1 MYVLRRGVEIM
12 VLVKASDLT
21 IKRIGEFNAVL
32 EVMKEDLELLSQ
44 ISKLGDKCIAAL
56 RDGGKIVLFGNGGSA
71 ADAQHISA
79 ELVGRYQKDRAPLP
93 AIALTTDTSALT
105 AIANDFD
112 YESVFSR
119 QIEALVSEK
128 DVVIGISTSGSS
140 KNVIFGIETAKKKG
154 ALCVSFVGSRKDTL
168 SAQSDLLISIPSES
182 TPFIQQ
188 AHMIVGHVLCE
199 YIEENI

>member
-1 MYVLRRGVEIM
+1 M

-32 EVMKEDLELLSQ
+32 EAMKEDLELLSQ
-44 ISKLGDKCIAAL
+44 ISKLGDKCIDAL
-56 RDGGKIVLFGNGGSA
+56 RAGGKIVLFGNGGSA

-140 KNVIFGIETAKKKG
+140 KNVIFGIEAAKKKG
-154 ALCVSFVGSRKDTL
+154 ALCASFVGPRKDIL
-168 SAQSDLLISIPSES
+168 STQSDLLISIPSES

>member
-12 VLVKASDLT
+12 VVVKASDLT

-32 EVMKEDLELLSQ
+32 EVMKGDLELLSQ
-44 ISKLGDKCIAAL
+44 ISKLGDKCIDAL
-56 RDGGKIVLFGNGGSA
+56 RAGGKIVLFGNGGSA

-154 ALCVSFVGSRKDTL
+154 ALCVSFVGPRKDTL

>member
-1 MYVLRRGVEIM
+1 M

-32 EVMKEDLELLSQ
+32 EAMKEDLELLSQ
-44 ISKLGDKCIAAL
+44 ISTLGDECIDAL
-56 RDGGKIVLFGNGGSA
+56 RAGGKIVLFGNGGSA

-140 KNVIFGIETAKKKG
+140 KNVIFGIEAAKKKG
-154 ALCVSFVGSRKDTL
+154 ALCASFVGPRKDIL
-168 SAQSDLLISIPSES
+168 STQSDLLISIPSES

>member
-1 MYVLRRGVEIM
+1 M
-12 VLVKASDLT
+12 VPVKASDLT

-32 EVMKEDLELLSQ
+32 EVMKGDLELLSQ
-44 ISKLGDKCIAAL
+44 ISKLGDKCIDAL
-56 RDGGKIVLFGNGGSA
+56 RAGGKIVLFGNGGSA

>member
-1 MYVLRRGVEIM
+1 M

-44 ISKLGDKCIAAL
+44 ISTLGDECIDAL
-56 RDGGKIVLFGNGGSA
+56 RVGGKIVLFGNGGSA

-140 KNVIFGIETAKKKG
+140 KNVIFGIEAAKKKG
-154 ALCVSFVGSRKDTL
+154 ALCASFVGPRKDLL

>member
-1 MYVLRRGVEIM
+1 M
-12 VLVKASDLT
+12 VLVKASDLA
-21 IKRIGEFNAVL
+21 IKRINEFNAVL
-32 EVMKEDLELLSQ
+32 EMMKEDLELLGQ
-44 ISKLGDKCIAAL
+44 ISALGDKCIDSL
-56 RDGGKIVLFGNGGSA
+56 RNGGKIVLFGNGGSA

-79 ELVGRYQKDRAPLP
+79 ELVGRYQKDRPPLP

-112 YESVFSR
+112 YASVFSR
-119 QIEALVSEK
+119 QIEALVSDK

-140 KNVIFGIETAKKKG
+140 KNVLSGIETAKRKG
-154 ALCVSFVGSRKDTL
+154 ALCVSFVGPRTDQL
-168 SAQSDLLISIPSES
+168 SLKSDLLISIPSES

-188 AHMIVGHVLCE
+188 AHMVVGHVLCE

>member
-1 MYVLRRGVEIM
+1 M
-12 VLVKASDLT
+12 VLVKASDLA
-21 IKRIGEFNAVL
+21 IKRISEFNAVL
-32 EVMKEDLELLSQ
+32 EMMKGDLELLGQ
-44 ISKLGDKCIAAL
+44 ISTLGDKCIDSL
-56 RDGGKIVLFGNGGSA
+56 SNGGKIVLFGNGGSA
-71 ADAQHISA
+71 ADAQHVSA
-79 ELVGRYQKDRAPLP
+79 ELVGRYQKDRPPLP

-112 YESVFSR
+112 YVSVFSR

-140 KNVIFGIETAKKKG
+140 KNVIFGIEAAKKKG
-154 ALCVSFVGSRKDTL
+154 ALCVSFVGSRKDIL